1 MMIKLLKIATP
12 VLLMTIF
19 VSMPAAA
26 QTRDH
31 LSEQEADLVRLNQ
44 EIDKRIE
51 VFIKAAD
58 RRLLV
63 LANPGATQKEKEEE
77 VWGPLPEGSYLEL
90 LTDYRKILLEAEEK
104 LDDLLNRDSRN
115 KELDKAIKKFKE
127 AAMRHIPQLKALAP
141 KLKDKREQRALDEAI
156 AEAELVTQASG
167 N

>member
-1 MMIKLLKIATP
+1 MNVMIKLILALAAM
-12 VLLMTIF
+12 VF
-19 VSMPAAA
+19 VALPA

-31 LSEQEADLVRLNQ
+31 LTEQEADMVRLNQ
-44 EIDKRIE
+44 VIDKRIE

-63 LANPGATQKEKEEE
+63 LTNPSATQKEKEEE
-77 VWGPLPEGSYLEL
+77 IWGPLPEGSYIEL

-104 LDDLLNRDSRN
+104 LDDVLNRDSRN

-127 AAMRHIPQLKALAP
+127 AAMKHIAQLKALAP
-141 KLKDKREQRALDEAI
+141 KMTDKREQRALEEAI
-156 AEAELVTQASG
+156 AEAELVTQAS